1 MLLTLRMIVWIL
13 SLSVVLAAHPAVAQF
28 TAEQE
33 NTNEEISRT
42 FSIVAIDPVTGECGA
57 AVASKYPAVGRVV
70 PYVRADVGAFCTQ
83 HHHVP
88 AWGEPALD
96 ALASGKSP
104 SDVLADLLRDDKQPE
119 QRQLAIID
127 MQGRTA
133 NHNPTQAGDNSR
145 WWGAMAGRNYCCQG
159 NTLSGREVVIN
170 MANAFEATDGSLA
183 DKLMASLVAGDRA
196 GGDHRGRL
204 AAGIRVAKKGVDG
217 YWLELYEDKSDDA
230 VSDLLKKYDATDH
243 HAKGKWLGG
252 RTSTIKPKVASSDQA
267 NTIDFGR
274 FRQCPV
280 IQNKSTRVVFCPEV
294 GGRILEYSF
303 RGINGLF
310 VSKYDLGEETN
321 DSWKSDPS
329 AGRFDIGPEMIV
341 PKRDELF
348 RGKWE
353 VERLGDLSLT
363 MTSQKSPTTGVQLIR
378 EFQLDATSSRLRCT
392 QRILNVSERTVQYCH
407 WSRTL
412 ASGAGIV
419 LLALEGQPRFPK
431 RYVRY
436 EGGGILVRPEDPG
449 IQIRDGFL
457 EIIGP
462 PTTPKLGMDS
472 FSGWVAHQQTSG
484 LLFIK
489 QYPTFPDRL
498 YNEVAGI
505 TLSTW
510 SPASGETVE
519 IEPIG
524 PAETIAP
531 GGESSFTETWWLLE
545 NEYPKNGGQMDLNA
559 LRQRFN
565 ELNAEK

>member
-1 MLLTLRMIVWIL
+1 MIVWIL
-13 SLSVVLAAHPAVAQF
+13 SLSATLAAQTEGAPPSD
-28 TAEQE
+28 EQE
-33 NTNEEISRT
+33 KAEEEISRT
-42 FSIVAIDPVTGECGA
+42 FSIVAVDPDTGQCGA
-57 AVASKYPAVGRVV
+57 AVASKYPAVGRIV
-70 PYVRADVGAFCTQ
+70 PYVRAEVGAFCTQ

-96 ALASGKSP
+96 ALATGKSP
-104 SDVLADLLRDDKQPE
+104 SDVLADLLRSDKQPE
-119 QRQLAIID
+119 LRQLAIID
-127 MQGRTA
+127 MQGRTS
-133 NHNPTQAGDNSR
+133 NHNPTQAGESSR

-159 NTLSGREVVIN
+159 NTLTGSDVVIK
-170 MANAFEATDGSLA
+170 MAEAFEATEGSLA
-183 DKLMASLVAGDRA
+183 DKLMASLVAGDVA

-204 AAGIRVAKKGVDG
+204 AAGIRVAKKGVAG

-230 VSDLLKKYDATDH
+230 VRDLLKKYAALNHD
-243 HAKGKWLGG
+243 AKGQWPGG
-252 RTSTIKPKVASSDQA
+252 RTPTAYGK
-267 NTIDFGR
+267 TIDFGR
-274 FRQCPV
+274 YKGCRY
-280 IQNKSTRVVFCPEV
+280 IQNSSTRVVFCPES
-294 GGRILEYSF
+294 GGRILEYSL
-303 RGINGLF
+303 RGTNGLF
-310 VSKYDLGEETN
+310 ISKYDQGEETN

-353 VERLGDLSLT
+353 VEKIDELSLR
-363 MTSQKSPTTGVQLIR
+363 MISQKSPTAGVQLIR
-378 EFQLDATSSRLRCT
+378 EFQLDSMSSRLRCT
-392 QRILNVSERTVQYCH
+392 QRILNVSDHTVQYCH

-412 ASGAGIV
+412 AAGAGIV
-419 LLALEGQPRFPK
+419 FVALEGNPRFPK

-436 EGGGILVRPEDPG
+436 EGGGILTRPEDPG
-449 IQIRDGFL
+449 IRIRDGFL

-472 FSGWVAHQQTSG
+472 FSGWVAHQQSTG

-510 SPASGETVE
+510 APASGETVE

-531 GGESSFTETWWLLE
+531 GGQSSFTETWWLLDG
-545 NEYPKNGGQMDLNA
+545 EYPKEGDQVDLVT
-559 LRQRFN
+559 LRRRFN
-565 ELNAEK
+565 ELNAEKKNAEK

>member
-1 MLLTLRMIVWIL
+1 MFLTFRTIVWMTCL
-13 SLSVVLAAHPAVAQF
+13 TATFLARLFADQPLVAQ
-28 TAEQE
+28 EV
-33 NTNEEISRT
+33 SRT
-42 FSIVAIDPVTGECGA
+42 FSIVAIDPATGQCGA

-96 ALASGKSP
+96 SLASGKTP
-104 SDVLADLLRDDKQPE
+104 SDVLADLLRSDKQPE

-133 NHNPTQAGDNSR
+133 NHNPTQAGDGSR
-145 WWGAMAGRNYCCQG
+145 WWGAMAGRNFCCQG
-159 NTLSGREVVIN
+159 NTLAGREVVVK
-170 MANAFEATDGSLA
+170 MAEAFEATEGSLA
-183 DKLMASLVAGDRA
+183 DKLMASLVAGDVA

-204 AAGIRVAKKGVDG
+204 AAGIRVAKKGIDG
-217 YWLELYEDKSDDA
+217 YWFELYEDKSDDA
-230 VSDLLKKYDATDH
+230 VADLLKKYAATDH
-243 HAKGKWLGG
+243 AAKGKWPGG
-252 RTSTIKPKVASSDQA
+252 QPPTSNATQNSADHASTIK
-267 NTIDFGR
+267 FGR
-274 FRQCPV
+274 YEGCPV

-294 GGRILEYSF
+294 GGRILEYSL
-303 RGINGLF
+303 RGTNGLF
-310 VSKYDLGEETN
+310 VSKYDQGIEEPN

-348 RGKWE
+348 RGKWV
-353 VERLGDLSLT
+353 VEKIDELSLR
-363 MTSQKSPTTGVQLIR
+363 MTSQKSPLTGVQLIR
-378 EFQLDATSSRLRCT
+378 EFQLDANSSRLRCT
-392 QRILNVSERTVQYCH
+392 QRIFNVSDRVVQYCH

-412 ASGAGIV
+412 AAGAGIV
-419 LLALEGQPRFPK
+419 LVALEGKPRFPK

-436 EGGGILVRPEDPG
+436 EGAGILARPEDPG
-449 IQIRDGFL
+449 IRIRDGFL

-472 FSGWVAHQQTSG
+472 FAGWVAHQQATG

-510 SPASGETVE
+510 APASGETVE

-531 GGESSFTETWWLLE
+531 GGQSSFTETWWLLDG
-545 NEYPKNGGQMDLNA
+545 EYPKNDAQVDLNA
-559 LRQRFN
+559 LQRRFK
-565 ELNAEK
+565 ELSIDKSPNP